1 MATKKPKN
9 EIKNYRVSMKE
20 ALEKFDLKALK
31 SWMRIYN
38 NSLYQQFKIKPE
50 EVQTGIMCNMII
62 NRTDM
67 LNSEAHK
74 KALKWQSEHNMRGM
88 LF

>member
-1 MATKKPKN
+1 MATKKR
-9 EIKNYRVSMKE
+9 EIESYYHSMKE

-31 SWMRIYN
+31 SWMRANNNPIY
-38 NSLYQQFKIKPE
+38 QDFKLKPE
-50 EVQTGIMCNMII
+50 EVQMGIMCNMIC

-67 LNSEAHK
+67 LNSEAYK
-74 KALKWQSEHNMRGM
+74 KALKWLTEHNMRGM